1 MQAFHLLQPS
11 SLDAA
16 LAAGHAQGAKFV
28 AGGTDLMQLLKDNVE
43 APTELVDLEHVG
55 LSGIQAGASEL
66 RLGAMA
72 RMSDVAAHS
81 GVRAGWPVISQAL
94 DASAS
99 PRYATWA
106 RLAAI
111 CCSGRGAAIS
121 GMLVSH
127 ATSVNLAL
135 AAPP

>member
-43 APTELVDLEHVG
+43 VPTALVDLEHVG

-81 GVRAGWPVISQAL
+81 GVRG
-94 DASAS
+94 
-99 PRYATWA
+99 
-106 RLAAI
+106 RLAGDLSSAGSL
-111 CCSGRGAAIS
+111 CVPPGTQHGHDWRQSAAADAVRLFP
-121 GMLVSH
+121 GYWFHMQQ
-127 ATSVNLAL
+127 A
-135 AAPP
+135 